1 MIPLYTRLITFCAR
15 LIPLY
20 TSVVPLSTRMITFCA
35 RLIPL
40 YTSVVP
46 LYTRLITF
54 CARLIPLY
62 TRVVPWYSG
71 VMMPGAGRITT
82 CSSGTPPAY
91 PSKGLRTPSPGFCMT
106 WV

>member
-1 MIPLYTRLITFCAR
+1 LYTG
-15 LIPLY
+15 
-20 TSVVPLSTRMITFCA
+20 
-35 RLIPL
+35 
-40 YTSVVP
+40 VVP
-46 LYTRLITF
+46 LYTGVVPLYTGVVP
-54 CARLIPLY
+54 LYTGVVPLYTGVIPLY
-62 TRVVPWYSG
+62 TGVVPWYSG